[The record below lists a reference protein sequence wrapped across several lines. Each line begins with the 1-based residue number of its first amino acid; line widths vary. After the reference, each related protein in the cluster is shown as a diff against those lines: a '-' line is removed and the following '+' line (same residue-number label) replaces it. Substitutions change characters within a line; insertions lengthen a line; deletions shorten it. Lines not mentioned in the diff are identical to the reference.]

1 MFEKGHFGTCHRCQL
16 TGKHIQAIK
25 HVPLYLNTV
34 AEHPFE
40 YLIIGPMPWSKA
52 GSNFLL
58 TVMCQAMRYPAAHP
72 LKNITTSSYTVQES
86 QRLSSQTRDLTSP
99 PTCCRSFKT
108 YTVPGSGMLI
118 SSVAVATS
126 VVRSP
131 PSFDQAA
138 VFEGELYIPDYAMLR
153 GHLKNSESLAKLD
166 VMLKHLPDPKQTPLL
181 TPL

>member
-1 MFEKGHFGTCHRCQL
+1 
-16 TGKHIQAIK
+16 
-25 HVPLYLNTV
+25 
-34 AEHPFE
+34 
-40 YLIIGPMPWSKA
+40 
-52 GSNFLL
+52 
-58 TVMCQAMRYPAAHP
+58 
-72 LKNITTSSYTVQES
+72 
-86 QRLSSQTRDLTSP
+86 
-99 PTCCRSFKT
+99 
-108 YTVPGSGMLI
+108 MLI

-138 VFEGELYIPDYAMLR
+138 EFEGELYIPDYAMLR